1 MAKIRERLYKA
12 WIDWNFETTP
22 EIFLV
27 VTLFGAFVFTAVTFA
42 FSVLAAIRLL
52 QESQSA
58 NILGQVVL
66 CAPPAIVLALWLGY
80 RIVWFRRLF
89 PTTSRA

>member
-1 MAKIRERLYKA
+1 MAKIRERLHKA

-22 EIFLV
+22 GIFLV
-27 VTLFGAFVFTAVTFA
+27 VTLFGAFVFASVTFA
-42 FSVLAAIRLL
+42 FSALAALGLL

-66 CAPPAIVLALWLGY
+66 CAPPAIVLVLWLAY

-89 PTTSRA
+89 PTMSRA